1 MENKSKFNTQP
12 SFAVRSSQ
20 LLPTLKFRQTASAG
34 LLLKEYY
41 NMNENKKFNTQQQK
55 AITFGS
61 GPLLI
66 VAGAGTG
73 KTMVITQ
80 RISHLILDKSV
91 KTDAILALTFTEKAS
106 GEMQERVDKLMPLG
120 YVDLW
125 ISTFHSFCQKILE
138 QHALDIGIPND
149 FKLLD
154 QTAAWLLVRQNLDK
168 FNLDYYKPLGNPT
181 KFIHALLS
189 HFSRCKDEE
198 IYPAQYLEYAEK
210 QELDLDSKQGD
221 ESMKSEVRRLKEIAN
236 AYHVYQQLLLDNNA
250 LDFGDL
256 INYTLKLFT
265 QRKNILKKY
274 QEQFEHILV
283 DEFQDTNF
291 AQYNLVKLLA
301 GDKKNLTVVA
311 DDDQSIYKFRG
322 ASVSNILQFK
332 KDYPGAA
339 NIVLTEN
346 YRSCQDILDLSYN
359 FIQLNNPNR
368 LEAQKGYKIKKKLKA
383 NKECKSQIEHLHFKT
398 LDDEVRGVIQKIL
411 DIKKKDKE
419 VSWQDFAILVRAN
432 DSATSFINFLRKTN
446 VPYQF
451 VALRGLYGKAIIL
464 DILNY
469 FKLLDNYHESAAVFR
484 LLRSPIVNI
493 SDEELTKL
501 CHFANKKNFSL
512 YDALKIASTIY
523 GLSADSVSQ
532 INFFL
537 SLVEKHTALSREK
550 TVGEVMLA
558 FMRDSKYLE
567 KILQADEE
575 IAKQNADYLNQFYN
589 RIKKFEES
597 SNDPSLQNF
606 MAEMELELESGEA
619 GALKFDIEMGP
630 DVIKI
635 MTVHAAKGLEFEYVF
650 IPNLVDQRF
659 PTNKRGDPIE
669 IPESLVKDIL
679 PEGDFHLQEE
689 RRLFYVAMTRAKQG
703 LFFTSADDYGGAR
716 SKKISRFLVELE
728 ETNKGFRL
736 KQAGSAAGATSES
749 RLPEQGKEAVK
760 KSKLGFEIPTQ
771 FSFSQIT
778 AFQAC
783 PYQYKLAFLYKIPV
797 FGKGVFSYGKSM
809 HSTLQKFFVLANQ
822 KATASQ
828 PDLFSAKSKSKGKKI
843 GDLVSFEE
851 LKKIFE
857 ASWLDEWYNSKE
869 DKEKYYQK
877 GRDFIKLFYDENKD
891 RELATL
897 ALEKGFNIKL
907 AKEYTIRGF
916 IDRLDLL
923 PDQTVELIDYKT
935 GKPKDKLTLEEKTQL
950 LLYQLACQN
959 LPEIT
964 AGHKVSK
971 LTFYYIDNNSQLSFL
986 GTDKELS
993 KVEAEFGEAIE
1004 AIKTSKFEAQPEMHK
1019 CGFCDFKDICEF
1031 RA

>member
-1 MENKSKFNTQP
+1 MSETKSKFN
-12 SFAVRSSQ
+12 
-20 LLPTLKFRQTASAG
+20 
-34 LLLKEYY
+34 KE
-41 NMNENKKFNTQQQK
+41 QQK
-55 AITFGS
+55 AITFGK

-80 RISHLILDKSV
+80 RISHLILDKEV
-91 KTDAILALTFTEKAS
+91 NTDAILALTFTEKAA
-106 GEMQERVDKLMPLG
+106 GEMQERVDKLMPIG

-154 QTAAWLLVRQNLDK
+154 QTAAWLLVRQNLEK

-181 KFIHALLS
+181 KFIHAMLS

-198 IYPAQYLEYAEK
+198 IYPEQYLDYAEK

-221 ESMKSEVRRLKEIAN
+221 EGLVDEVKRLKEISN

-265 QRKNILKKY
+265 QRKNILQKY
-274 QEQFEHILV
+274 QEQFDYILV

-332 KDYPGAA
+332 KDYPDAQ

-346 YRSCQDILDLSYN
+346 YRSCQEILDLSYN

-368 LEAQKGYKIKKKLKA
+368 LEAQKGSKIKKKLKA
-383 NKECKSQIEHLHFKT
+383 NKDCEAQVEHLHFKS

-512 YDALKIASTIY
+512 YEALKLASTVF
-523 GLSADSVSQ
+523 GVSPETVSQ

-537 SLVEKHTALSREK
+537 SLIEKHTALSREK

-558 FMRDSKYLE
+558 FMQDSKYLE

-597 SNDPSLQNF
+597 INDPSLQNF
-606 MAEMELELESGEA
+606 MAEMELELESGEE
-619 GALKFDIEMGP
+619 GSLKFDVELGP

-650 IPNLVDQRF
+650 IPNMVDQRF
-659 PTNKRGDPIE
+659 PTNKRGDAIE
-669 IPESLVKDIL
+669 IPESLIKDTI
-679 PEGDFHLQEE
+679 PEGDFHIQEE
-689 RRLFYVAMTRAKQG
+689 RRLFYVAMTRAKKG
-703 LFFTSADDYGGAR
+703 LYFTSADDYGGAR
-716 SKKISRFLVELE
+716 AKKISRFLVELE
-728 ETNKGFRL
+728 ETNKAFKL
-736 KQAGSAAGATSES
+736 DNIASKQE
-749 RLPEQGKEAVK
+749 KEVK
-760 KSKLGFEIPTQ
+760 AEPVVIQKVKPGFELPTQ
-771 FSFSQIT
+771 FSFSQIA
-778 AFQAC
+778 AFQKC
-783 PYQYKLAFLYKIPV
+783 PYQYKLSFIFKIPV

-809 HSTLQKFFVLANQ
+809 HSALQKFFVLANQ
-822 KATASQ
+822 RVATKQA
-828 PDLFSAKSKSKGKKI
+828 DLFGEKGQVKSKKI

-851 LKKIFE
+851 FKKLFE
-857 ASWLDEWYNSKE
+857 ESWLDEWYNSKE
-869 DKEKYYQK
+869 DKEKYWQK
-877 GRDFIKLFYDENKD
+877 GREFIKLFYDENKD
-891 RELATL
+891 KELVTW

-916 IDRLDLL
+916 IDRIDIL

-935 GKPKDKLTLEEKTQL
+935 GNPKEKLTPEEKTQL
-950 LLYQLACQN
+950 LLYQMACQN

-964 AGHKVSK
+964 GGHKVSK
-971 LTFYYIDNNSQLSFL
+971 LTFYYIDNNSQLSFF
-986 GTDKELS
+986 GTEKELAR
-993 KVEAEFGEAIE
+993 VESEFSGAIE
-1004 AIKTSKFEAQPEMHK
+1004 KIKTSKFEAQPEMHK
-1019 CGFCDFKDICEF
+1019 CGFCDFKNICEF
-1031 RA
+1031 RI

>member
-1 MENKSKFNTQP
+1 MSETKS
-12 SFAVRSSQ
+12 
-20 LLPTLKFRQTASAG
+20 
-34 LLLKEYY
+34 
-41 NMNENKKFNTQQQK
+41 KFNTQQQK
-55 AITFGS
+55 AITFGK

-80 RISHLILDKSV
+80 RIAHLILDQDV
-91 KTDAILALTFTEKAS
+91 KTDAILALTFTEKAA
-106 GEMQERVDKLMPLG
+106 GEMQERVGNLMPIG

-138 QHALDIGIPND
+138 HHALDIGIPND

-154 QTAAWLLVRQNLDK
+154 QTAAWLLVRQNLEK

-181 KFIHALLS
+181 KFIHAMLS

-198 IYPAQYLEYAEK
+198 IYPGQYLEYAEK

-221 ESMKSEVRRLKEIAN
+221 EGVMDEVKRLKEISN

-256 INYTLKLFT
+256 INYTLKLFKD
-265 QRKNILKKY
+265 RKNILKKY
-274 QEQFEHILV
+274 QEQFSYILV

-301 GDKKNLTVVA
+301 GERKNLTVVA

-322 ASVSNILQFK
+322 ASVSNILNFK
-332 KDYPGAA
+332 NDYPEAA

-346 YRSCQDILDLSYN
+346 YRSCQEILDLSYN

-368 LEAQKGYKIKKKLKA
+368 LEAQKSYKIKKKLKA
-383 NKECKSQIEHLHFKT
+383 NKDCQANIEHLHFKT
-398 LDDEVRGVIQKIL
+398 IDDEVRGVIQKIL
-411 DIKKKDKE
+411 DIKKQSRAAGSASGKE
-419 VSWQDFAILVRAN
+419 LSWQDFAILVRAN
-432 DSATSFINFLRKTN
+432 DSATSFINFLRKTD

-451 VALRGLYGKAIIL
+451 VAMRGLYGKAIIM

-469 FKLLDNYHESAAVFR
+469 FKLLDNYHESPAIFR

-493 SDEELTKL
+493 TDEELTIL
-501 CHFANKKNFSL
+501 CHFSNKKNFSL
-512 YDALKIASTIY
+512 YESLKIASTIF
-523 GLSADSVSQ
+523 GLSPETISQ

-537 SLVEKHTALSREK
+537 SLVEKHTAITREK
-550 TVGEVMLA
+550 TVGEVMIA
-558 FMRDSKYLE
+558 FMQDSKYLE
-567 KILQADEE
+567 KIIQADEE
-575 IAKQNADYLNQFYN
+575 IAKQNADYLNQFYK

-597 SNDPSLQNF
+597 ATDPSLQNF
-606 MAEMELELESGEA
+606 MAEMELELESGEE
-619 GALKFDIEMGP
+619 GSLKFDVEMGP

-650 IPNLVDQRF
+650 IPNMVEQRF
-659 PTNKRGDPIE
+659 PTNKRGEPIE
-669 IPESLVKDIL
+669 MPEALVKDIL
-679 PEGDFHLQEE
+679 PEGDFHIQEE

-703 LFFTSADDYGGAR
+703 LYFTSADDYGGAR
-716 SKKISRFLVELE
+716 AKKLSRFLTELE
-728 ETNKGFRL
+728 ETNKGFST
-736 KQAGSAAGATSES
+736 SATTYAKASVDQE
-749 RLPEQGKEAVK
+749 KHVEANMVELRK
-760 KSKLGFEIPTQ
+760 TKTRFDLPTQ
-771 FSFSQIT
+771 FSFSQIA
-778 AFQAC
+778 AFSKC
-783 PYQYKLAFLYKIPV
+783 PFQYKLSFIYKIPV
-797 FGKGVFSYGKSM
+797 LGKGVFSYGKSM
-809 HSTLQKFFVLANQ
+809 HSALQRFFVLANER
-822 KATASQ
+822 ANASQ
-828 PDLFSAKSKSKGKKI
+828 SDLFGDKKVINSKKI
-843 GDLVSFEE
+843 GNLVSLEE
-851 LKKIFE
+851 FKKIFE
-857 ASWLDEWYNSKE
+857 ESWLDEWYNTKE

-877 GRDFIKLFYDENKD
+877 GRGFIKLFYDQNKD
-891 RELATL
+891 QDIQTM

-907 AKEYTIRGF
+907 AQEYTIRGF

-935 GKPKDKLTLEEKTQL
+935 GNPKEKLTPEEKTQL

-964 AGHKVSK
+964 GGRKVSK

-986 GTDKELS
+986 GTDKELA
-993 KVEAEFGEAIE
+993 KVETEFSNTISE
-1004 AIKTSKFEAQPEMHK
+1004 IKISKFEAQPEFNK
-1019 CGFCDFKDICEF
+1019 CKFCDFKGICEF
-1031 RA
+1031 SIK

>member
-1 MENKSKFNTQP
+1 MSEAKSKFN
-12 SFAVRSSQ
+12 
-20 LLPTLKFRQTASAG
+20 K
-34 LLLKEYY
+34 
-41 NMNENKKFNTQQQK
+41 QQQM
-55 AITFGS
+55 AITFGK

-80 RISHLILDKSV
+80 RISHLILDKDV
-91 KTDAILALTFTEKAS
+91 KTDAILALTFTDKAS
-106 GEMQERVDKLMPLG
+106 GEMQERVDKLMPIG

-149 FKLLD
+149 FKQLD

-181 KFIHALLS
+181 KFIHAMLT

-198 IYPAQYLEYAEK
+198 IYPEQYLEYAEK
-210 QELDLDSKQGD
+210 QELDSDSKQGD

-256 INYTLKLFT
+256 INYTLKLFKE
-265 QRKNILKKY
+265 RKNILKKY
-274 QEQFEHILV
+274 QEQFEYILV

-301 GDKKNLTVVA
+301 GNKKNLTVVA

-332 KDYPGAA
+332 KDYPEAR

-346 YRSCQDILDLSYN
+346 YRSCQEILDLSYN

-368 LEAQKGYKIKKKLKA
+368 LEAQKGSKIKKKLKA
-383 NKECKSQIEHLHFKT
+383 NKDCPAQIEHLHFKS
-398 LDDEVRGVIQKIL
+398 LDDEIRGVIQKIL
-411 DIKKKDKE
+411 DIKKSRAAGSASGGE

-446 VPYQF
+446 VPYQY
-451 VALRGLYGKAIIL
+451 VALRGLYAKAIIL

-493 SDEELTKL
+493 SDEELTNL

-512 YDALKIASTIY
+512 YEALKIASTVF
-523 GLSADSVSQ
+523 GVSAETVSQ

-537 SLVEKHTALSREK
+537 SLIEKHTALSREK

-558 FMRDSKYLE
+558 FMQDSKYLE

-597 SNDPSLQNF
+597 NNDQSLQNF

-619 GALKFDIEMGP
+619 GALKFDIELGP

-650 IPNLVDQRF
+650 IPNMVDQRF

-669 IPESLVKDIL
+669 LPEALVKDVL
-679 PEGDFHLQEE
+679 PEGDFHIQEE

-703 LFFTSADDYGGAR
+703 LYFTSADDYGGAR
-716 SKKISRFLVELE
+716 AKKISRFLVELE
-728 ETNKGFRL
+728 ETNKGFKL
-736 KQAGSAAGATSES
+736 DKTAAKQE
-749 RLPEQGKEAVK
+749 KEVKAEPIAVK
-760 KSKLGFEIPTQ
+760 KIKPGFALPSQ
-771 FSFSQIT
+771 FSFSQIA
-778 AFQAC
+778 AFAKC
-783 PYQYKLAFLYKIPV
+783 PYQYKLSFIYKIPV
-797 FGKGVFSYGKSM
+797 YGKGVFSYGKSM
-809 HSTLQKFFVLANQ
+809 HSALQKFFVLANSRA
-822 KATASQ
+822 ATSQ
-828 PDLFSAKSKSKGKKI
+828 NDLFGEAGKVKTKKI
-843 GDLVSFEE
+843 GELVSFEE
-851 LKKIFE
+851 FKKIFE
-857 ASWLDEWYNSKE
+857 DSWLDEWYNSKE
-869 DKEKYYQK
+869 DKEKYWQK
-877 GRDFIKLFYDENKD
+877 GREFIKLFYAENKEK
-891 RELATL
+891 ELVTL

-907 AKEYTIRGF
+907 AQEYTIRGF
-916 IDRLDLL
+916 IDRIDLL
-923 PDQTVELIDYKT
+923 ADQSVELIDYKT
-935 GKPKDKLTLEEKTQL
+935 GNPKEKLTAEEKTQL
-950 LLYQLACQN
+950 LLYQLACLN

-964 AGHKVSK
+964 NGHKVSK

-993 KVEAEFGEAIE
+993 KVEDEFSSAIE
-1004 AIKTSKFEAQPEMHK
+1004 EIKTSKFEAQPEMHK
-1019 CGFCDFKDICEF
+1019 CGFCDFKNICEF
-1031 RA
+1031 RV

>member
-1 MENKSKFNTQP
+1 MKENSKFN
-12 SFAVRSSQ
+12 
-20 LLPTLKFRQTASAG
+20 L
-34 LLLKEYY
+34 
-41 NMNENKKFNTQQQK
+41 QQQK
-55 AITFGS
+55 AITFGN

-80 RISHLILDKSV
+80 RISHLILDKKV
-91 KTDAILALTFTEKAS
+91 NTDAILALTFTEKAA
-106 GEMQERVDKLMPLG
+106 GEMQERVDKLMPIG

-125 ISTFHSFCQKILE
+125 ISTFHSFCQKMLE

-181 KFIHALLS
+181 KFIHALLT

-221 ESMKSEVRRLKEIAN
+221 ESLVDEVRRLKEIAN

-256 INYTLKLFT
+256 INYTLKLFN

-274 QEQFEHILV
+274 QEQFEYILV

-332 KDYPGAA
+332 KDYPEAVD
-339 NIVLTEN
+339 IVLTEN
-346 YRSCQDILDLSYN
+346 YRSCQEILDLAYN
-359 FIQLNNPNR
+359 FIQQNNPNR
-368 LEAQKGYKIKKKLKA
+368 LEAQKGSKIKKKLKA
-383 NKECKSQIEHLHFKT
+383 NKDCSAQIEHLHFT
-398 LDDEVRGVIQKIL
+398 ALDDEVRGVIQKIL
-411 DIKKKDKE
+411 DIKKKDKD

-451 VALRGLYGKAIIL
+451 VAMRGLYAKAIIL
-464 DILNY
+464 DIINY

-493 SDEELTKL
+493 TDEELTKL

-512 YDALKIASTIY
+512 YEALKIASTVFGVSTETI
-523 GLSADSVSQ
+523 SQ

-537 SLVEKHTALSREK
+537 SLIEKHTALSREK

-558 FMRDSKYLE
+558 FMQDSKYLE
-567 KILQADEE
+567 KILQADEA

-597 SNDPSLQNF
+597 TNDPSLQNF

-619 GALKFDIEMGP
+619 GSLKFDLELGP

-650 IPNLVDQRF
+650 IPNMVDQRF
-659 PTNKRGDPIE
+659 PTNKRGEPIE
-669 IPESLVKDIL
+669 IPEPLIKDIL
-679 PEGDFHLQEE
+679 PEGDFHIQEE
-689 RRLFYVAMTRAKQG
+689 RRLFYVAMTRAKKG

-716 SKKISRFLVELE
+716 TKKLSRFLVELE
-728 ETNKGFRL
+728 ETNKGFKL
-736 KQAGSAAGATSES
+736 DKKVTKQEKEVQAVAEPVAA
-749 RLPEQGKEAVK
+749 K
-760 KSKLGFEIPTQ
+760 KIKAGFEIPKQ
-771 FSFSQIT
+771 FSFSQIA
-778 AFQAC
+778 AFQKC
-783 PYQYKLAFLYKIPV
+783 PYQYKLSFIYKIPV

-809 HSTLQKFFVLANQ
+809 HSALQKFFVLANQ
-822 KATASQ
+822 RVTTNQA
-828 PDLFSAKSKSKGKKI
+828 DLFSPKDKVKSKKI
-843 GDLVSFEE
+843 GALVSLEE
-851 LKKIFE
+851 FKKIFE
-857 ASWLDEWYNSKE
+857 ESWLDEWYNSKE
-869 DKEKYYQK
+869 DKEKYWLK
-877 GRDFIKLFYDENKD
+877 GREFIKLFYDANKD
-891 RELATL
+891 KDLMTL

-935 GKPKDKLTLEEKTQL
+935 GNPKEKLTAEEKTQL
-950 LLYQLACQN
+950 LLYQLACLN

-964 AGHKVSK
+964 GGHKVSK

-986 GTDKELS
+986 GTDKELD
-993 KVEAEFGEAIE
+993 KVEAEFSQAIK
-1004 AIKTSKFEAQPEMHK
+1004 AIKTSKFEAQPEQHK
-1019 CGFCDFKDICEF
+1019 CNFCDFKNICEF
-1031 RA
+1031 RV